1 MAPKWSSQLLM
12 SGLNNE
18 LGAKAAPFLS
28 AFVATRLVIGLNLHT
43 GRFKWLDGLA
53 CPAGFLA
60 WHQKWCSNVRFPPT
74 TVILWG
80 RWCNTTAIV
89 RHRLAAV
96 SGPPGPENRG

>member
-60 WHQKWCSNVRFPPT
+60 WHQKCVLECPVPT
-74 TVILWG
+74 HNG
-80 RWCNTTAIV
+80 
-89 RHRLAAV
+89 HPM
-96 SGPPGPENRG
+96 GPLV